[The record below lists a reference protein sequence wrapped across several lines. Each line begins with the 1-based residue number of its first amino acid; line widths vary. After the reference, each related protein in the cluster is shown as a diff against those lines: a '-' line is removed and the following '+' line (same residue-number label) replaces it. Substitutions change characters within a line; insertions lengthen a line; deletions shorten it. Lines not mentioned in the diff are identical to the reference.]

1 MNTIFEG
8 TINGEKFNSVEAY
21 NNKMLELINAG
32 VSIDATSHT
41 KSVDDTCSC
50 KYSPVDDTC
59 KKCSGQTRCTCDN
72 SCENKKLGHEKLIE
86 AICNADDCGIGEK
99 ELLESLYPYFVDE
112 DPYYLDALVGTDKEV
127 NAEVLKDVEY
137 NLDYCWDVIK
147 DYFESDECL
156 CQKKDYLND
165 VHDIIAS
172 IKHDYKANHDALV
185 KVKNEYEKCNVEL
198 QKAKVEFETAKN
210 KYKLAEEE
218 YQNNVQHC
226 NSLKIVLEDAAKVIE
241 LLSMFYK
248 NVECEGIRILADKK
262 CDCSG
267 CNCDGNCEENIET
280 HTKETSPQKE
290 MELTDNEIIESF
302 NNISSGLLQSIFKNI
317 DMESLKKQLN
327 SLKL

>member
-32 VSIDATSHT
+32 VSIDASSHT
-41 KSVDDTCSC
+41 KSVDN
-50 KYSPVDDTC
+50 TC

-72 SCENKKLGHEKLIE
+72 SCENKKSGHEKLIE
-86 AICNADDCGIGEK
+86 AICNADDGGIEEK

-127 NAEVLKDVEY
+127 NAEALKDVEY

-185 KVKNEYEKCNVEL
+185 KVKDEREKCNVEL
-198 QKAKVEFETAKN
+198 QKAKTEFETAKK

-218 YQNNVQHC
+218 FQNNVQHC
-226 NSLKIVLEDAAKVIE
+226 NSLQIVLEDAAKVID
-241 LLSMFYK
+241 LLSTFYK
-248 NVECEGIRILADKK
+248 NIECEGIRILADKK

-267 CNCDGNCEENIET
+267 CNCDGNCEENVET

-302 NNISSGLLQSIFKNI
+302 NNISSGLLKSIFKNI

>member
-32 VSIDATSHT
+32 VSIDASSHT
-41 KSVDDTCSC
+41 KS
-50 KYSPVDDTC
+50 VDDTC

-72 SCENKKLGHEKLIE
+72 SCENKKSGHEKLIE
-86 AICNADDCGIGEK
+86 AICNSDEGGIEEK
-99 ELLESLYPYFVDE
+99 ELLEALYPYFVDE

-127 NAEVLKDVEY
+127 NAEALKDVEY

-185 KVKNEYEKCNVEL
+185 KVKDEREKCNVEL
-198 QKAKVEFETAKN
+198 QKAKTEFETAKN
-210 KYKLAEEE
+210 KNKLAEEE
-218 YQNNVQHC
+218 YQNNVQYC
-226 NSLKIVLEDAAKVIE
+226 NSLQIVLEDAAKVID
-241 LLSMFYK
+241 LLSTFYK

-302 NNISSGLLQSIFKNI
+302 NNISSGLLKSIFKNI

-327 SLKL
+327 NIKL

>member
-32 VSIDATSHT
+32 VSIDASSHT
-41 KSVDDTCSC
+41 KS
-50 KYSPVDDTC
+50 VDDTC

-72 SCENKKLGHEKLIE
+72 SCDNKKSGHEKLIE
-86 AICNADDCGIGEK
+86 AICNADEGGIEEK
-99 ELLESLYPYFVDE
+99 ELLEALYPYFVDE

-127 NAEVLKDVEY
+127 NTEALKDVEY

-172 IKHDYKANHDALV
+172 IKHDYKANHDALL
-185 KVKNEYEKCNVEL
+185 KVKDEREKCNVEL
-198 QKAKVEFETAKN
+198 QKAKTEFETAKN

-226 NSLKIVLEDAAKVIE
+226 NSLQIVLEDASKVID
-241 LLSMFYK
+241 LLSTFYK

-262 CDCSG
+262 CEC
-267 CNCDGNCEENIET
+267 NCEENIET

-302 NNISSGLLQSIFKNI
+302 NNISSGLLKSIFKNI

-327 SLKL
+327 NIKL